1 MLNFSPRL
9 RDTLTREFWI
19 EKEMLTSRIPGTR
32 SRAQRT
38 RSPDGSPDKS
48 TGQVRGRDAPRVR
61 GTRLR
66 VDAER
71 KGIQGRSVSGTEA
84 FGGDLLR
91 NLGRVPIGVLLL
103 KGGGADGSGGVKEA
117 EGNVPFFRWGHSAE
131 CFELNGVEGL
141 D

>member
-1 MLNFSPRL
+1 
-9 RDTLTREFWI
+9 
-19 EKEMLTSRIPGTR
+19 MLTSRIPGTR

-38 RSPDGSPDKS
+38 RRAK
-48 TGQVRGRDAPRVR
+48 RGR
-61 GTRLR
+61 
-66 VDAER
+66 
-71 KGIQGRSVSGTEA
+71 RSISGTEA

-103 KGGGADGSGGVKEA
+103 KRGGADGSGGVKEA

>member
-1 MLNFSPRL
+1 MNFGL
-9 RDTLTREFWI
+9 RKRCSRPAFPGRAHARKGREA
-19 EKEMLTSRIPGTR
+19 P
-32 SRAQRT
+32 
-38 RSPDGSPDKS
+38 
-48 TGQVRGRDAPRVR
+48 TGAPTGVRGA
-61 GTRLR
+61 
-66 VDAER
+66 DAER

-103 KGGGADGSGGVKEA
+103 KRGGADGSGGVKEA